1 MISESFPTIL
11 TKKKMT
17 LFEGGRGVCI
27 WLTRNNPIYL
37 YEHLYN
43 KCIKATHNN
52 MYDYLN
58 KAE

>member
-1 MISESFPTIL
+1 MFPNYFDQKI
-11 TKKKMT
+11 KMA
-17 LFEGGRGVCI
+17 LFEGGGVCI
-27 WLTRNNPIYL
+27 WLTRNNPINL
-37 YEHLYN
+37 YKHLYN